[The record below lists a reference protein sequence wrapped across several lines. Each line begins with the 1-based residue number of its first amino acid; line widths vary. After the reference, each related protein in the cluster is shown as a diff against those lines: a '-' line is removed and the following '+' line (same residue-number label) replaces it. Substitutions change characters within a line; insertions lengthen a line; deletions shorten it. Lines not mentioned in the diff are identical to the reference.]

1 MDGKRTTLGATA
13 TPWGAG
19 GAWMRSL
26 RLSAEITPAELAE
39 QVSAPSLAWVLEV
52 EAGLRPVPSS
62 MYKIYAQHLGV
73 VTSEFAATCLRH
85 YDRKAYEALFGAEV
99 ASFSAAA

>member
-1 MDGKRTTLGATA
+1 MDGNSVTPRDAA

-19 GAWMRSL
+19 GAWMRAL
-26 RLSAEITPAELAE
+26 RAKAEITAVELAE
-39 QVSAPSLAWVLEV
+39 QVSAPSLAWLLEV

-62 MYKIYAQHLGV
+62 MYKTFAQHLGV

-85 YDRKAYEALFGAEV
+85 YDRNAYEALFGSEES
-99 ASFSAAA
+99 SFSAAA

>member
-1 MDGKRTTLGATA
+1 MDGNSTTLGATI

-26 RLSAEITPAELAE
+26 RLNAEITPTELAE
-39 QVSAPSLAWVLEV
+39 QVSAPSLAWILEV

-62 MYKIYAQHLGV
+62 MYKIYSHHLGV
-73 VTSEFAATCLRH
+73 ATSEFAATCLRH
-85 YDRKAYEALFGAEV
+85 YDRKAYEALFGAED
-99 ASFSAAA
+99 ATLSAAA